1 MSARGSAAKSFS
13 APSAVPRS
21 AVKPRSCA
29 SGTLWR
35 MLASA
40 CSTLD
45 VSRPITTTVAPDSA
59 SALLMPRPMPAVLP
73 LTIASFPLKSIFM
86 FRLQ

>member
-1 MSARGSAAKSFS
+1 
-13 APSAVPRS
+13 
-21 AVKPRSCA
+21 
-29 SGTLWR
+29 

-40 CSTLD
+40 CSTLA

-73 LTIASFPLKSIFM
+73 LTMANFPLKSIFM
-86 FRLQ
+86 LKLQ